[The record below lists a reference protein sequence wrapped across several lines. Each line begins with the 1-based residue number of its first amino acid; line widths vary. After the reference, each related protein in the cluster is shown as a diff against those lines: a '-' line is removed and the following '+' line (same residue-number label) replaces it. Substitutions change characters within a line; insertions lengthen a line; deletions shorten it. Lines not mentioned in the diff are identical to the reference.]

1 MNYKIKD
8 DDILEFINKEKLK
21 QKLNNIEIYDVFC
34 SCAKKII
41 IKLYSKLTIDL
52 SELNYSKNFIISNGL
67 DIFYNIFFILINYT
81 NNIKVTLFLIQ
92 RAIIL
97 YIEFITISN
106 NRILAKDF
114 YYNPKISDA
123 VVFVYKKTLGDL
135 NISSLKKTNNNFYIV
150 KKTCKIIL
158 ILLYETYI
166 YNNSLEDDNIVMNG
180 ILFHFKDLFYK
191 LFNNTNNNLKIIN
204 LINDKI
210 VSFINHE
217 IYSNN
222 SINYNFYN
230 TIYSLKIIC
239 NHLILTLR
247 RYKTNQISNDFF
259 IDIFEKYEKFIKSN
273 HDISN
278 YTKLDLLCKK
288 YKKYKLNTI

>member
-1 MNYKIKD
+1 MDYKIND
-8 DDILEFINKEKLK
+8 DDILEFIDKHKIKE
-21 QKLNNIEIYDVFC
+21 KLNNIEIYEIFC

-41 IKLYSKLTIDL
+41 IKLYSKLNTDL
-52 SELNYSKNFIISNGL
+52 SGLNNSKNFIINTGL

-123 VVFVYKKTLGDL
+123 IIFVYKKTLGDL
-135 NISSLKKTNNNFYIV
+135 NISSIKKYNNNFYIV
-150 KKTCKIIL
+150 KSASKIIL
-158 ILLYETYI
+158 KLLYQTYI
-166 YNNSLEDDNIVMNG
+166 YNNSFEDENIILNG

-191 LFNNTNNNLKIIN
+191 LFNNTNNNLK
-204 LINDKI
+204 LIKLMNDKI
-210 VSFINHE
+210 ISFINHE

-222 SINYNFYN
+222 SIKYNFYN
-230 TIYSLKIIC
+230 TIYSLKIIL
-239 NHLILTLR
+239 NNLLLILKQ
-247 RYKTNQISNDFF
+247 YKIKQNPNDFF
-259 IDIFEKYEKFIKSN
+259 INIFEKYEKIILKYN

-288 YKKYKLNTI
+288 YKKIKII